1 MPASNAFIMRSSIAE
16 FDTNDY
22 AEELSRAELVPDTQ
36 VEQLKLLKGNTVSD
50 VDNPSWTFAIS
61 GIQDWTVTQG
71 CGDFLSASRGGKVDV
86 TFQPR
91 LGTGQRT
98 ATFSVIAMSPNFGG
112 EQGSAQPRLESNFD
126 LLAVVSVEEVAQ
138 ALRDSPILDTGDRE
152 RPRRVVHIGHSVA
165 LEQLQLLYLRVRHQL
180 GAGQLFGV
188 VVGVKLSDRG
198 SHDKGVASRHGPYSL
213 LTYSSTAGIS
223 PLSVLTVAGC
233 TRCAYPAP
241 VRLNSAVILGSNSS
255 SRSTAAPWSPPSTI
269 TTRHSPDHAAPG
281 PRSPRSNNTHAE
293 PARIARGWSSNAV
306 MPSI

>member
-1 MPASNAFIMRSSIAE
+1 A
-16 FDTNDY
+16 
-22 AEELSRAELVPDTQ
+22 
-36 VEQLKLLKGNTVSD
+36 
-50 VDNPSWTFAIS
+50 
-61 GIQDWTVTQG
+61 
-71 CGDFLSASRGGKVDV
+71 
-86 TFQPR
+86 
-91 LGTGQRT
+91 
-98 ATFSVIAMSPNFGG
+98 
-112 EQGSAQPRLESNFD
+112 SAQPRLESNFD

-188 VVGVKLSDRG
+188 VGGVKLSDRG

-293 PARIARGWSSNAV
+293 PARIARGWSTNAV
-306 MPSI
+306 IPPILFGTSITRCRASVQDIPTSSPAALGPELQAAPLPNPGRTSDRNRPPHRGTTGRAEAPAQAFWTPTAAT